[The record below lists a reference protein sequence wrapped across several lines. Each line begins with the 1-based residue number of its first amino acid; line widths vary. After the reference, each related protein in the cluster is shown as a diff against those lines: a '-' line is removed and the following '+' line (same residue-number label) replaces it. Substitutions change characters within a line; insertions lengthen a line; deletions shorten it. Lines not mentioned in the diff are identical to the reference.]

1 MRHRP
6 AGSPLALR
14 LPEGRSLA
22 LTTGTGPGPEGSR
35 PTVGGRRSQGCGAEE
50 GYEGLARNNGAHREH
65 ARTKFSI
72 LQVQVGMRRGCG
84 LRRISSGEEKRVG
97 KGSGMKLR
105 IAQMRDIIYLCT
117 NAFREMGMF
126 RGEAKELTRERR

>member
-1 MRHRP
+1 MCGLAWGVRRPLWPETVGMREAKLEGGSWVASAARSPTVRHRP

-14 LPEGRSLA
+14 LPEGRLLA

-65 ARTKFSI
+65 ART
-72 LQVQVGMRRGCG
+72 L
-84 LRRISSGEEKRVG
+84 
-97 KGSGMKLR
+97 
-105 IAQMRDIIYLCT
+105 
-117 NAFREMGMF
+117 
-126 RGEAKELTRERR
+126 